1 MPVFPA
7 IAMQRFDFKNSII
20 AIKLYIM
27 ILNLYLRSEQS
38 PSKSLICGGCALKLN
53 YYNLNSSDEG
63 FWKSD
68 SKQRWA
74 VRLTLPGL
82 HISKLLTVENIN

>member
-1 MPVFPA
+1 MFFSKALVNA
-7 IAMQRFDFKNSII
+7 IAMQRFNFKNSII

-27 ILNLYLRSEQS
+27 ILNLYLSSEQS

-63 FWKSD
+63 F
-68 SKQRWA
+68 
-74 VRLTLPGL
+74 
-82 HISKLLTVENIN
+82 